1 MPYASGSAG
10 FAKPVVKPR
19 ASDAKLGLE
28 YTSPMIIQS
37 TRRNPRVV
45 ESTNVNLVGSAGVA
59 FDTAFKRQVNEEM
72 EEMRDKMAKQHSNFY
87 EMQRNFSAQI
97 Q

>member
-10 FAKPVVKPR
+10 FAKPLVKPR

-28 YTSPMIIQS
+28 YTSPMIMQS
-37 TRRNPRVV
+37 TRRNPRGV
-45 ESTNVNLVGSAGVA
+45 ESTNVNLVGSAGGA

-72 EEMRDKMAKQHSNFY
+72 EEMRNKMAKQHSNFY
-87 EMQRNFSAQI
+87 EMQRNFAAQI

>member
-10 FAKPVVKPR
+10 FAKPLVKPR

-28 YTSPMIIQS
+28 YTSPMIMQS

-45 ESTNVNLVGSAGVA
+45 ESTNVNLVGSAGGA

-72 EEMRDKMAKQHSNFY
+72 EEMRNKMAKQHSNFY
-87 EMQRNFSAQI
+87 EMQRNFASQI

>member
-1 MPYASGSAG
+1 MPYASASSGV
-10 FAKPVVKPR
+10 AKHFIKPR

-28 YTSPMIIQS
+28 YTSHNIKQA

-45 ESTNVNLVGSAGVA
+45 ESTNVNLVGSVGGA

-87 EMQRNFSAQI
+87 EMQRNFAAQI

>member
-1 MPYASGSAG
+1 MPYASATSGV
-10 FAKPVVKPR
+10 AKPVVKPK

-28 YTSPMIIQS
+28 YTSPLIRQV

-45 ESTNVNLVGSAGVA
+45 ESTNVNLVGSVGGA

-72 EEMRDKMAKQHSNFY
+72 
-87 EMQRNFSAQI
+87 
-97 Q
+97 